1 MKEFRYIANKD
12 NIEDFYSY
20 CKLRN
25 DSPTYKTNYKGLK
38 EIEILKTAIK
48 TDRICC
54 SKCGNSKSE
63 VALITRSDSD
73 EFSIYC
79 PSCGKIYTKNN
90 SEAVAAT
97 IKWYAD
103 EEENTLKKH
112 LNKTNTNKENKI
124 NNKEEREVMKK
135 NKGFNLGAM
144 FAGLEFGMVQ
154 GDDFKLSM
162 YGVAFKN
169 RTGKWNA
176 TAHKDGMCSME
187 EEAIYVAYDKN
198 KGELINVDAINFNS
212 NGLIMKMP
220 VAMSQVNVG
229 DIIMHQNNPVVVKN
243 VRTDGNLEVIS
254 PGVAEIKIIMPIKNM
269 FGFNFYTKVMPLL
282 DINMFGKDA
291 DESNP
296 FGSLMPIMLMSS
308 MMGEDNDIDPM
319 TMMLMMNSMNGG
331 SMDIQSMLPFMML
344 SGNNDMSDMMPLFMM
359 QSLNKENEMDMNMM
373 LPLMMMSKGDKEMN
387 PLMMLMFMNG
397 GMFNKKE
404 EELNLEELKRQL
416 SEEFHRN
423 NNEDIQ
429 E

>member
-25 DSPTYKTNYKGLK
+25 DSPTYKTNYKGLR

-169 RTGKWNA
+169 ENG
-176 TAHKDGMCSME
+176 
-187 EEAIYVAYDKN
+187 YVAYDKN
-198 KGELINVDAINFNS
+198 KGELINVDCMNFDGNS
-212 NGLIMKMP
+212 LLMKMP

-296 FGSLMPIMLMSS
+296 FGSLMPMMLMSS
-308 MMGEDNDIDPM
+308 MMGEDNDMDPM

-331 SMDIQSMLPFMML
+331 SMDIQSMLPLMML

-359 QSLNKENEMDMNMM
+359 QSLNKDNEMDMNMM
-373 LPLMMMSKGDKEMN
+373 LPLMMMSKSESDMN

-404 EELNLEELKRQL
+404 EEKLDLEELKRQL